1 MTSMLSFLLFLQLGS
16 LVVVNGYTIDDPEA
30 VDIPGDLNQDEA
42 MGYLDYL
49 QDIRNANLLSDGG
62 IQK

>member
-16 LVVVNGYTIDDPEA
+16 LVVVNGYTIDDPDA
-30 VDIPGDLNQDEA
+30 LGDLNQDEA

-49 QDIRNANLLSDGG
+49 QDVRNANLFSDGG